1 MGRLSVK
8 NVFLV
13 FVALAAI
20 LGLFSCGI
28 SDEVKY
34 PLNFKEYIIE
44 YGDKYHIP
52 YELLA
57 AVIRTES
64 SFDENAVSPV
74 GAVGLMQLM
83 PSTAEELAS
92 RLGEDYTT
100 VDITDPKTNIAYGSF
115 YLRYLYR
122 NLGENWDTACAAY
135 NAGIGRVSGWLKD
148 ESYSDDGVT
157 LKNIPIK
164 ETRNYVKR
172 INQYKE
178 KYKELYFSEVQ
189 SYE

>member
-1 MGRLSVK
+1 MRSLGVKAAVLLMLIGATFLS
-8 NVFLV
+8 
-13 FVALAAI
+13 A
-20 LGLFSCGI
+20 CGI
-28 SDEVKY
+28 ADEVKY
-34 PLNFKEYIIE
+34 PINHKELIIE
-44 YGDKYHIP
+44 YGDKYEIP

-74 GAVGLMQLM
+74 GAMGLMQLM
-83 PSTAEELAS
+83 PTTAEEIAT
-92 RLGEDYTT
+92 RLGEDYSA
-100 VDITDPKTNIAYGSF
+100 VDITDPETNIAYGSF
-115 YLRYLYR
+115 YLKYLYR

-148 ESYSDDGVT
+148 KAYSEDGST
-157 LKNIPIK
+157 LKNIPIE

-172 INQYKE
+172 INEYKI
-178 KYKELYFSEVQ
+178 KYKELHFSEEE